1 MGSDF
6 GPCLVVSF
14 LGLCSLFG
22 VTCLDDR
29 LRSFTDKI
37 PLMGCDLS
45 LFDAIG
51 VFASVAKFDF
61 VGVLFP
67 EDTELGLLSFFIGLS
82 GELVGV
88 GAATTLALVIFV
100 GDRTL
105 SQ

>member
-6 GPCLVVSF
+6 GPCFSTDF
-14 LGLCSLFG
+14 LGLCSVFG

-29 LRSFTDKI
+29 LRSFAVKI
-37 PLMGCDLS
+37 PLIGALS

-51 VFASVAKFDF
+51 VFASLDKFDF

-67 EDTELGLLSFFIGLS
+67 EDNELGLFSFFIGLS

-88 GAATTLALVIFV
+88 GADTTRALVIF
-100 GDRTL
+100 GGERTL